1 MRYLVDQAADII
13 VLQHLGPKEL
23 MSVGGD
29 NINEEARI
37 SRLMSRIDGALR
49 GRLCHL
55 DMEQEHRAIHDA
67 ELLHG
72 VEALEKP
79 ARV

>member
-1 MRYLVDQAADII
+1 
-13 VLQHLGPKEL
+13 
-23 MSVGGD
+23 MSVGSD
-29 NINEEARI
+29 NIDKEARA
-37 SRLMSRIDGALR
+37 SGWLMSILDGALR

-55 DMEQEHRAIHDA
+55 DMKQERGAIHDA

-72 VEALEKP
+72 VLALEKP